1 MKKEDIEN
9 RIKKTIAHQL
19 SVDASTLAEHQSLS
33 SDLGAESLDIP
44 DIIMALEE
52 EFNIELPDDEID
64 GATTLGKIANRVSD
78 KNLNKKYT
86 YTITFLKV

>member
-33 SDLGAESLDIP
+33 YDLGAESLDIP

-78 KNLNKKYT
+78 KNPE
-86 YTITFLKV
+86 

>member
-1 MKKEDIEN
+1 
-9 RIKKTIAHQL
+9 
-19 SVDASTLAEHQSLS
+19 AEHQSLS

-78 KNLNKKYT
+78 KNPE
-86 YTITFLKV
+86 

>member
-9 RIKKTIAHQL
+9 RIKKIIAHQL
-19 SVDASTLAEHQSLS
+19 SVDASTLAGHQSLS

-78 KNLNKKYT
+78 KNPE
-86 YTITFLKV
+86 

>member
-9 RIKKTIAHQL
+9 RIKKIIAHQL

-78 KNLNKKYT
+78 RNPE
-86 YTITFLKV
+86 

>member
-44 DIIMALEE
+44 DIIMAL
-52 EFNIELPDDEID
+52 
-64 GATTLGKIANRVSD
+64 
-78 KNLNKKYT
+78 
-86 YTITFLKV
+86 